1 MTEPLI
7 FCIEHPG
14 PRDSGILFPAWL
26 NGYPVPSHPHFA
38 ELAGDILA
46 GDIVTRGGL
55 VDETWK
61 GDLDEFAQGVREF
74 TKNSRLPVPGL
85 FRYSKTSGFPI
96 TSTPDVHLNYITQ
109 TYDEISAGT
118 KYVYPILANIDK
130 YVYPI
135 LVNSISIAHK
145 QYKNSFL
152 KNGLSIQKEVL
163 DDCRSGRCKILIH
176 DLHEAHGNN
185 LRELKMFITAQ
196 SEILQVPLSCF
207 GFLDGN
213 PETPALQAQYGT
225 AGFYMFDWE
234 SFLRFPGDLE
244 MEKQRTD
251 ILNKKFRPYHFI
263 NLNSRPRTH
272 RLHVVTNIMTRWAD
286 KILFSCNT
294 FDYSNDHYHDLY
306 KRQTGGQLSKK
317 LYNALPII
325 LDNPFDNADC
335 QARSKLQSLA
345 YINLTSETYFFNSDN
360 TTFLTEK
367 IFKPIIFMQPF
378 IVVGPHHS
386 LQRLKDMGYQT
397 FSPLINESYDN
408 EKDPMKRLDLI
419 YQEIERLTHLSH
431 QQMQD
436 LVFDTK
442 EILFHNFEN
451 IKNRRNQL
459 VKEKQLIIDLQEWV
473 NG

>member
-7 FCIEHPG
+7 FCTEHPG
-14 PRDSGILFPAWL
+14 PRDNGILFPAWL

-46 GDIVTRGGL
+46 GGRWMRGGF
-55 VDETWK
+55 VGETWK

-74 TKNSRLPVPGL
+74 TKNSRLSVMGI
-85 FRYSKTSGFPI
+85 FRYSRFSGFPI
-96 TSTPDVHLNYITQ
+96 TPISDVHLNYITQ
-109 TYDEISAGT
+109 TYDEIPTGT
-118 KYVYPILANIDK
+118 K

-135 LVNSISIAHK
+135 LVNSISILRN
-145 QYKNSFL
+145 QYKNSFS

-176 DLHEAHGNN
+176 DLFEANGNN
-185 LRELKMFITAQ
+185 LRELKMFITVQ
-196 SEILQVPLSCF
+196 SEVLQVPLSCF

-213 PETPALQAQYGT
+213 TETPALQAQYGT
-225 AGFYMFDWE
+225 AGFYMFEWE
-234 SFLRFPGDLE
+234 SYLRFPNNLE
-244 MEKQRTD
+244 MKKQRTD

-263 NLNSRPRTH
+263 NLNRRPRTH

-286 KILFSCNT
+286 KILFSCDT
-294 FDYSNDHYHDLY
+294 FDYSNDHYNYLY
-306 KRQTGGQLSKK
+306 KKQTGGQFSKK

-325 LDNPFDNADC
+325 LDKPFDNADC
-335 QARSKLQSLA
+335 QARSRLQSLA
-345 YINLTSETYFFNSDN
+345 YINLTSETFFFDTDN

-436 LVFDTK
+436 LVFDIK

-459 VKEKQLIIDLQEWV
+459 VKEKQLLIDLQKWV

>member
-61 GDLDEFAQGVREF
+61 GDLDEFAQGVGEF
-74 TKNSRLPVPGL
+74 TKKQRLPVTGL
-85 FRYSKTSGFPI
+85 FRHSKYSGFPI
-96 TSTPDVHLNYITQ
+96 TSTLDGHINYITQ

-118 KYVYPILANIDK
+118 KYVYPIL
-130 YVYPI
+130 
-135 LVNSISIAHK
+135 VNSISIFHNH
-145 QYKNSFL
+145 YKDSFL
-152 KNGLSIQKEVL
+152 KNGFSIQKEVL
-163 DDCRSGRCKILIH
+163 DDCRSGKCKILFH
-176 DLHEAHGNN
+176 DLLEAHGFN
-185 LRELKMFITAQ
+185 LRQLKMFITAQ

-225 AGFYMFDWE
+225 AGFYMFEWE
-234 SFLRFPGDLE
+234 SYLRFPGDLE

-263 NLNSRPRTH
+263 NLNHRPRRH
-272 RLHVVTNIMTRWAD
+272 RIHVVTNIMTRWAD

-294 FDYSNDHYHDLY
+294 FPYDQHSDLIHS
-306 KRQTGGQLSKK
+306 GQLTKK
-317 LYNALPII
+317 MHDALPII
-325 LDNPFDNADC
+325 LDIPLNMVGDC
-335 QARSKLQSLA
+335 QASSRLQSLA
-345 YINLTSETYFFNSDN
+345 YINLTSETFFFDRDN

-367 IFKPIIFMQPF
+367 IFKPIIYMQPF

-436 LVFDTK
+436 LVFDIK

-459 VKEKQLIIDLQEWV
+459 VKEKQLLIDLQEWV

>member
-1 MTEPLI
+1 MTSPLI

-14 PRDSGILFPAWL
+14 IRNNGILFEAWF
-26 NGYPVPSHPHFA
+26 NGWPVPSHPHFV
-38 ELAGDILA
+38 ELAGDPKMTNTMWTSDIGQHVVAANSNYTGRCDELA
-46 GDIVTRGGL
+46 QSFRSWI
-55 VDETWK
+55 
-61 GDLDEFAQGVREF
+61 REQ
-74 TKNSRLPVPGL
+74 RLPVAGL
-85 FRYSKTSGFPI
+85 LRQNKTGDNI
-96 TSTPDVHLNYITQ
+96 HLNYITQ
-109 TYDEISAGT
+109 TYDEIPSGA
-118 KYVYPILANIDK
+118 KYVYPILLQNANMLE
-130 YVYPI
+130 YNV
-135 LVNSISIAHK
+135 
-145 QYKNSFL
+145 FL

-176 DLHEAHGNN
+176 QPDEGQAYN
-185 LRELKMFITAQ
+185 LKVNRFITAQ
-196 SEILQVPLSCF
+196 SEHLQVPLSCF

-213 PETPALQAQYGT
+213 PETPALQAHYGT

-234 SFLRFPGDLE
+234 THCGFLTDVE

-251 ILNKKFRPYHFI
+251 ILNKQAKPYHFI
-263 NLNSRPRTH
+263 NLNRKPRAH
-272 RLHVVTNIMTRWAD
+272 RLHVVTNIMTRWPD
-286 KILFSCNT
+286 KILFSSDSYQLDPHM
-294 FDYSNDHYHDLY
+294 FESGW
-306 KRQTGGQLSKK
+306 GGNIVHTELVRSGKLTKK
-317 LYNALPII
+317 IADALPII
-325 LDNPFDNADC
+325 LDISMNVNDT
-335 QARSKLQSLA
+335 QIRSSMLSLA
-345 YINLTSETYFFNSDN
+345 YINLTSETMFFEAD
-360 TTFLTEK
+360 TTFLSEK
-367 IFKPIIFMQPF
+367 KFKPIIFMQPF

-419 YQEIERLTHLSH
+419 YEEIERLTQLSH

-459 VKEKQLIIDLQEWV
+459 VKEKQLFIDLQEWV

>member
-7 FCIEHPG
+7 FCTEHPG
-14 PRDSGILFPAWL
+14 PRDNGILFPAWL

-46 GDIVTRGGL
+46 GDIVTREGL

-61 GDLDEFAQGVREF
+61 GDLDELAQGFRKYYVRQ
-74 TKNSRLPVPGL
+74 LVPVPGL
-85 FRYSKTSGFPI
+85 FQYSATSASKNF
-96 TSTPDVHLNYITQ
+96 TNYVHLNYITQ
-109 TYDEISAGT
+109 TYDEIPAHT
-118 KYVYPILANIDK
+118 KYVYPILAN
-130 YVYPI
+130 
-135 LVNSISIAHK
+135 SISILRK
-145 QYKNSFL
+145 QYKNSFS

-176 DLHEAHGNN
+176 DLHEGHGNN

-196 SEILQVPLSCF
+196 SEVLQVPLSCF

-225 AGFYMFDWE
+225 AGFYMFEWE
-234 SFLRFPGDLE
+234 SYLRFTNDLE

-263 NLNSRPRTH
+263 NLNRRPRTH

-286 KILFSCNT
+286 KILFSCDT
-294 FDYSNDHYHDLY
+294 FDYSNDHYNYLY
-306 KRQTGGQLSKK
+306 KKQTGGQFSKK

-325 LDNPFDNADC
+325 LDKPFDNADC
-335 QARSKLQSLA
+335 QARSRLQSLA
-345 YINLTSETYFFNSDN
+345 YINLTSETFFFDTDN

-436 LVFDTK
+436 LVFDIK

-459 VKEKQLIIDLQEWV
+459 VKEKQLLIDLQEWV

>member
-1 MTEPLI
+1 MTSPLI

-14 PRDSGILFPAWL
+14 IRTNGILFEAWF
-26 NGYPVPSHPHFA
+26 NGWPVPSHPHFA
-38 ELAGDILA
+38 ELAGDGILSNWLVGYRA
-46 GDIVTRGGL
+46 TVTRLTGVNNQNYTSSCDELVQAFRRWIENQRMPVAGL
-55 VDETWK
+55 LRQNQTRD
-61 GDLDEFAQGVREF
+61 
-74 TKNSRLPVPGL
+74 N
-85 FRYSKTSGFPI
+85 I
-96 TSTPDVHLNYITQ
+96 HLNYITQ
-109 TYDEISAGT
+109 THDEIPTGA
-118 KYVYPILANIDK
+118 KYVYPILLHNAEMLE
-130 YVYPI
+130 YTG
-135 LVNSISIAHK
+135 
-145 QYKNSFL
+145 FL

-176 DLHEAHGNN
+176 QLDEGQGYY
-185 LRELKMFITAQ
+185 LKVKRFITAQ
-196 SEILQVPLSCF
+196 SEHLQVPLSCF

-234 SFLRFPGDLE
+234 NHPRFPSDLE

-251 ILNKKFRPYHFI
+251 ILNKQARPYHFI
-263 NLNSRPRTH
+263 NLNRRPRRH
-272 RLHVVTNIMTRWAD
+272 RIHVVTNIMTRWAD
-286 KILFSCNT
+286 KIVFSCDT
-294 FDYSNDHYHDLY
+294 FPYDQHSDLI
-306 KRQTGGQLSKK
+306 RSGQLTKK
-317 LYNALPII
+317 LHDALPII
-325 LDNPFDNADC
+325 LDISMDVNDTYV
-335 QARSKLQSLA
+335 RSRMLSLA
-345 YINLTSETYFFNSDN
+345 YINLTSETMFFEAD
-360 TTFLTEK
+360 TTFLSEK

-378 IVVGPHHS
+378 IVVGPHHT

-408 EKDPMKRLDLI
+408 EKEPMKRLDLI

-442 EILFHNFEN
+442 EILFHNAEN

-459 VKEKQLIIDLQEWV
+459 VKEKQLFIDLQEWV

>member
-1 MTEPLI
+1 MTSPLI

-14 PRDSGILFPAWL
+14 IRTNGILFEAWF
-26 NGYPVPSHPHFA
+26 NGWPIPSHPHFA
-38 ELAGDILA
+38 ELAGDIGLSKWYA
-46 GDIVTRGGL
+46 TQPQVNSENYTGDC
-55 VDETWK
+55 DE
-61 GDLDEFAQGVREF
+61 LAQGFRRWIRNHRV
-74 TKNSRLPVPGL
+74 PVAGL
-85 FRYSKTSGFPI
+85 LRHTQPV
-96 TSTPDVHLNYITQ
+96 DNLHLNYITQ
-109 TYDEISAGT
+109 THDEISTGA
-118 KYVYPILANIDK
+118 KYVYPILLQNANMLE
-130 YVYPI
+130 Y
-135 LVNSISIAHK
+135 NG
-145 QYKNSFL
+145 FL
-152 KNGLSIQKEVL
+152 NNGLSIQKEVL

-176 DLHEAHGNN
+176 QLDEGQGYC
-185 LRELKMFITAQ
+185 LRVKRFITAQ
-196 SEILQVPLSCF
+196 SKHLQVPLSCF

-234 SFLRFPGDLE
+234 THPRFPSDLE

-251 ILNKKFRPYHFI
+251 ILNKQARPYHFI
-263 NLNSRPRTH
+263 NLNRRPRRH
-272 RLHVVTNIMTRWAD
+272 RIHVVTNIMTRWAD
-286 KILFSCNT
+286 KILFSCDS
-294 FDYSNDHYHDLY
+294 FPYDQHSDLI
-306 KRQTGGQLSKK
+306 RSGQLTKK
-317 LYNALPII
+317 LHDALPII
-325 LDNPFDNADC
+325 LDVSMDVNDTHVH
-335 QARSKLQSLA
+335 STMQSLA
-345 YINLTSETYFFNSDN
+345 YINLTSETMFFDAD
-360 TTFLTEK
+360 TTFLSEK

-378 IVVGPHHS
+378 IVVGPHHT

-408 EKDPMKRLDLI
+408 EKDPSKRLDLI

-459 VKEKQLIIDLQEWV
+459 VKEKQLFIDLQEWV